1 MHGAGQE
8 TAVPE
13 RLTDGKR
20 KGGKREAGREK
31 WVRNGRAGKTT
42 GERDFVGR
50 FGCGGHGLA
59 GNGSGAAGWTCV
71 SPKRPRSAGKTK
83 AGCHHAEMGRAV
95 RQSAMRGGHGRSE
108 ARCKAAGTE
117 FGIRYIVPNTET
129 VLGTLFQ
136 DLGIRYIVP
145 NTVFRY

>member
-1 MHGAGQE
+1 MHGARQE

-13 RLTDGKR
+13 RLTEGKR
-20 KGGKREAGREK
+20 KGGKREAGRER
-31 WVRNGRAGKTT
+31 WVRNGRDGKTT
-42 GERDFVGR
+42 GEHDFAGR

-108 ARCKAAGTE
+108 ARCKAAGVEETRRAEVERWEGERGE
-117 FGIRYIVPNTET
+117 FREEIGKAGR
-129 VLGTLFQ
+129 
-136 DLGIRYIVP
+136 
-145 NTVFRY
+145 

>member
-20 KGGKREAGREK
+20 KGGKREAGQEK

-42 GERDFVGR
+42 GEHDFVGR

-108 ARCKAAGTE
+108 ARCKAAGVE
-117 FGIRYIVPNTET
+117 ET
-129 VLGTLFQ
+129 RRAEVERWEWERGESWEVI
-136 DLGIRYIVP
+136 GKAGR
-145 NTVFRY
+145 